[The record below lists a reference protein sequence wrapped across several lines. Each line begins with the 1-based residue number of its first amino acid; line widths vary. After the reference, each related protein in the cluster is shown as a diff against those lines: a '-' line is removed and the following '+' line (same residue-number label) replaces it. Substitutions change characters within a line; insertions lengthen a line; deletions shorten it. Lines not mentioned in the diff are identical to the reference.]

1 MKYWEAPGSGREW
14 KPNDSKGSRRFIT
27 SGGDLSRHPFL
38 RKFYQ
43 HHAEISD
50 GLQRFLFFVA
60 VATLLYAFVLG
71 DAGALKIMSL
81 KRERA
86 QLRADVA
93 TVTFDMNK
101 LQREIDR
108 LKSDPF
114 VMERLGR
121 ELYGYVSPGDR
132 VYRLVVPEK
141 EKAQVGDQEDG
152 KQNEE

>member
-1 MKYWEAPGSGREW
+1 MKYWESPEAARGS
-14 KPNDSKGSRRFIT
+14 KPSGSTGPRRFIT

-38 RKFYQ
+38 RRFYQ
-43 HHAEISD
+43 HHAEISG
-50 GLQRFLFFVA
+50 GLQKFLFFVA

-86 QLRADVA
+86 QLQADVA
-93 TVTFDMNK
+93 SVTFDINK
-101 LQREIDR
+101 LQKEIDS
-108 LKSDPF
+108 LKGDRF
-114 VMERLGR
+114 MMEKLGR

-141 EKAQVGDQEDG
+141 EKKVQEG
-152 KQNEE
+152 EQKEK

>member
-1 MKYWEAPGSGREW
+1 MKYWEAPGAARES
-14 KPNDSKGSRRFIT
+14 KPKRSTGPRRFIT

-38 RKFYQ
+38 RTFYQ

-60 VATLLYAFVLG
+60 IATLLYAFVLG
-71 DAGALKIMSL
+71 DAGALRIMSL
-81 KRERA
+81 KRERT

-93 TVTFDMNK
+93 TVTYDINK
-101 LQREIDR
+101 LQKEIDR
-108 LKSDPF
+108 LKGDSF
-114 VMERLGR
+114 VMEKLGR

-141 EKAQVGDQEDG
+141 QKKEAGDLQE
-152 KQNEE
+152 E